1 MQILAA
7 WSISA
12 GCFRDNSSANTT
24 RLLNSCS
31 TASLHVTPFCCLLR
45 RPDNVHS
52 GPCHTADN
60 REGSHAIILGDQAT
74 HDHSCLFDVKWN
86 AQRNLPSAHGEQPN
100 AVKSCST
107 LMQFKKWLCN
117 LVTLG
122 SAASF
127 TLQLIAVSLRYQNG
141 CKFSNV
147 FLM

>member
-1 MQILAA
+1 MQMLAA

-24 RLLNSCS
+24 RLLHQLLNCFTAHDSSLLS
-31 TASLHVTPFCCLLR
+31 TASAGQSTQWALSRSRQQRGVPR
-45 RPDNVHS
+45 N
-52 GPCHTADN
+52 N
-60 REGSHAIILGDQAT
+60 LGDQAT

-86 AQRNLPSAHGEQPN
+86 AQRNLPSAHGGQPN

-127 TLQLIAVSLRYQNG
+127 TLQLIAASLRSQIG
-141 CKFSNV
+141 CKFSNA